1 MICQYVK
8 FDMNSELTQ
17 IEQNN
22 SVIVFSPS
30 EIFGLYSDFLARQGG
45 RVVGVCGIFNSGAG
59 KSYGGF
65 YYDTISDQ
73 YSGQELGI
81 KIPSMLRDK
90 LTDGNLVDLAGV
102 IERKL
107 NPKGF
112 IQLTL
117 AVTRADIVLEQTM
130 SEDDMK
136 RIEIRNRKA
145 ERGFKNVDLILES
158 RLMADERPQV
168 ALVFAETSITDADF
182 NAGKEAAEAM
192 IDFEEF
198 RINFAKP
205 DSLIANLK
213 ALDEDEY
220 DAIALIRGGGSGIE
234 QLDNVDVLET
244 VCNMDIPVICAIGH
258 VEEKLFI
265 KYIADKVAPTPN
277 GLGAYFKDMVE
288 TVAQKRSHSKEAL
301 TKQIEA
307 QFKQQIETA
316 KKQNAELQ
324 TKLEQLSKNSEASQK
339 LHKEQIDAA
348 NKQNAELQKKIEEIN
363 KGAEAGRKANE
374 DQMAKL
380 NAQLAELQKTNK
392 SQGEMF
398 GAQLKTMQESNGK
411 LQSSIDTLSTKN
423 NEYSEK
429 LAKSEARCSQLATEL
444 SQEKR
449 KKGGWGVAIAAVAII
464 IALIIALITK

>member
-1 MICQYVK
+1 
-8 FDMNSELTQ
+8 MNSELTQ

-45 RVVGVCGIFNSGAG
+45 RVVGVRGIFNSGAG
-59 KSYGGF
+59 KLYGGF

-107 NPKGF
+107 NQKGF

-220 DAIALIRGGGSGIE
+220 DAIALIRGGGSGIG

-244 VCNMDIPVICAIGH
+244 VCNMDIPVICAVGH

-288 TVAQKRSHSKEAL
+288 TVAQKRSHSKEVLA
-301 TKQIEA
+301 KQIEA
-307 QFKQQIETA
+307 QFKQQIET
-316 KKQNAELQ
+316 
-324 TKLEQLSKNSEASQK
+324 
-339 LHKEQIDAA
+339 A

-374 DQMAKL
+374 EQMAKL

-398 GAQLKTMQESNGK
+398 GTQLKTMQESNGK

-429 LAKSEARCSQLATEL
+429 LAKSEARCSQLVAEL

-464 IALIIALITK
+464 IALIIALIVK

>member
-1 MICQYVK
+1 
-8 FDMNSELTQ
+8 MNPELTQ

-45 RVVGVCGIFNSGAG
+45 RVVGVRGIFNSGAG
-59 KSYGGF
+59 KLYGGF

-107 NPKGF
+107 NQKGF

-182 NAGKEAAEAM
+182 NAGKEAAETM

-205 DSLIANLK
+205 DSLITNLK

-316 KKQNAELQ
+316 
-324 TKLEQLSKNSEASQK
+324 
-339 LHKEQIDAA
+339 

-374 DQMAKL
+374 EQMAKL

-398 GAQLKTMQESNGK
+398 GTQLKTMQESNGK

-429 LAKSEARCSQLATEL
+429 LAKSEARCSQLVAEL

-464 IALIIALITK
+464 IALIIALIVK